1 MLSLYMGVLSQQLLL
16 FWYHTWS
23 LQNDKCKKLFK
34 CAQCKNIILRT
45 FYLKKH
51 LGTHKQKIIC
61 LQQLR
66 QGIHWI
72 AFSVSWVLVPTTF
85 YHSGIM
91 HGHCKIHIWK
101 KWFKCVQC
109 KNIIVKIFYLD
120 RRRKTSSILFLWS
133 LLRHGVYLICKFGDA
148 NKKFINF
155 KGLNVFCRQKN

>member
-1 MLSLYMGVLSQQLLL
+1 MGILSFTMSMTEMKMVMETESEKKTKIETETENAFSVYGVLSQQLLL

-85 YHSGIM
+85 
-91 HGHCKIHIWK
+91 
-101 KWFKCVQC
+101 V
-109 KNIIVKIFYLD
+109 
-120 RRRKTSSILFLWS
+120 ILVS
-133 LLRHGVYLICKFGDA
+133 CMVTAKYTY
-148 NKKFINF
+148 
-155 KGLNVFCRQKN
+155 